1 MLSPR
6 FGRRPEAG
14 SVWAAVRGNRL
25 FSVVLLAGVLLRVVT
40 MLGFP
45 PALWFNDS
53 YDFLRI
59 ANDPFPHQLRP
70 SGYGLALWLL
80 KPFHSLALVTFLQHA
95 AVVGIAVLGYRML
108 VRDFEVR
115 RHWAAPAVAPV
126 LLDAF
131 QIELEHLL
139 LSDTLFTVLVFGAML
154 LMARPGAAGWRRAA
168 VVGALLGLASVTR
181 TVGVPLFVIVVL
193 FLLLR
198 RTRWTTYVALGAA
211 FVLPLGSYAAW
222 YASEHGRFGVSGV
235 DGIFLWGRT
244 AAFADCDAH
253 RPPPDLAR
261 LCPYGA
267 PDDRPASSHQIWEAN
282 SPTGW
287 TDGEPFPAETNALA
301 QRFAVWAIMNQPFDY
316 VRVVAY
322 DFFVRTFAWER
333 DQYPTVGTE
342 ARYHFP
348 TEPRAH
354 QDLPVIG
361 GGQRTDVVREYAHGS
376 GETRIVGP
384 YADVMRWYQEHVRVP
399 GTVLGVVLLA
409 GAAGLVWRRARARTF
424 LFWASAVTLL
434 AVPPITVDF
443 DYRYMLPAMP
453 FACFAAAVA
462 WGRGRPA
469 GPSRRDGEP
478 DEPGTARARDTEPA
492 RT

>member
-1 MLSPR
+1 M
-6 FGRRPEAG
+6 
-14 SVWAAVRGNRL
+14 WAAVRGNRL
-25 FSVVLLAGVLLRVVT
+25 FSVVLLAGVLLRVTT

-70 SGYGLALWLL
+70 SGYGLFLWSL

-108 VRDFEVR
+108 VRDFGVR
-115 RHWAAPAVAPV
+115 RHWAALAVAPV

-154 LMARPGAAGWRRAA
+154 
-168 VVGALLGLASVTR
+168 GLASVTR
-181 TVGVPLFVIVVL
+181 TVGVPLFVIVVV

-198 RTRWTTYVALGAA
+198 RTRWTAVAALGAA

-222 YASEHGRFGVSGV
+222 YGSEHGRVGMSGV

-316 VRVVAY
+316 ARVVAY

-333 DQYPTVGTE
+333 DRYPTVGTE

-361 GGQRTDVVREYAHGS
+361 GGYRTEVVREYAHGS

-399 GTVLGVVLLA
+399 GTVLGAVLLA
-409 GAAGLVWRRARARTF
+409 GAAGLLRRRARPRTF